1 MSDRYIC
8 IHGHFYQP
16 PRENPWLEAIE
27 IQDSAYPYHDWNE
40 RISAECYGPNASSRI
55 LDGEGRIQK
64 IVNNY
69 SRISFN
75 IGPTLLRWI
84 EAKAPDVY
92 RAILTADQ
100 ESQKNYSGH
109 GSAMAQAHNH
119 IIMPLANSRDKETQ
133 VIWGIRDFQNRFGR
147 KPEGMWLPET
157 AVDIESLD
165 ILAQHGIKYTVLSP
179 YQAWR
184 VRPVGAR
191 NWRDASGGRID
202 PSVAYRVRLRYG
214 RWINVFFYDGP
225 ISRGVAFEG
234 LLASGEK
241 FAERLLGVFSE
252 NREAPQLVHI
262 ATDGETYGHHHPYGD
277 MALAYAL
284 EYIEANDSVKL
295 TNYGEFLEKHP
306 PLHEAK
312 IFEQSSWSCPH
323 GVERWRSDCG
333 CNSGGHEEWNQQWR
347 APLREALDWLRD
359 TVNTN
364 FARDAKSL
372 FKDPWEARNNYIDVI
387 LDRSRESIQRFFE
400 SNAVHPLNEEGS
412 TRALKLM
419 ELQRHLMLMYTS
431 CGWFFDELSGIE
443 TVQVIQYAG
452 RAIQLAEE
460 IFKQPLEDRFI
471 ELLEKAKSNVPSHK
485 DGAAIFEK
493 FVRPAAIDLPKVG
506 AHYAVSS
513 LFEPYNHE
521 TRIYCYTVN
530 REDFKVLNEG
540 KTRLALG
547 RAQVTS
553 EITWESSQIS
563 FGVLH
568 LGDHNLNGGVRKF
581 LGESEYDAM
590 VKEIT
595 GSFEQGDLAERL
607 RIVDKHFSS
616 ATYTLKLLFRDQ
628 QQHIL
633 RLMLQSALAEA
644 EAAYRRIYERGAPLM
659 RFVASLGMPQPN
671 RFQIAAEFT
680 LNAELQRHL
689 GSETLEAEQIQALL
703 DEMGRAGVHFDE
715 PTLEF
720 AIRRNLEAVA
730 TSFLEK
736 PDDLERLGRFATAV
750 DVAVMLPFKV
760 RFWQPQNVFHEIL
773 RQRYVDFRSRADGG
787 DESAQ
792 AWAEAFLALGTKL
805 SVYVG

>member
-689 GSETLEAEQIQALL
+689 GSETLEAEQVQALL

>member
-1 MSDRYIC
+1 M
-8 IHGHFYQP
+8 
-16 PRENPWLEAIE
+16 
-27 IQDSAYPYHDWNE
+27 
-40 RISAECYGPNASSRI
+40 
-55 LDGEGRIQK
+55 
-64 IVNNY
+64 
-69 SRISFN
+69 
-75 IGPTLLRWI
+75 
-84 EAKAPDVY
+84 
-92 RAILTADQ
+92 
-100 ESQKNYSGH
+100 
-109 GSAMAQAHNH
+109 
-119 IIMPLANSRDKETQ
+119 
-133 VIWGIRDFQNRFGR
+133 
-147 KPEGMWLPET
+147 
-157 AVDIESLD
+157 
-165 ILAQHGIKYTVLSP
+165 
-179 YQAWR
+179 
-184 VRPVGAR
+184 
-191 NWRDASGGRID
+191 
-202 PSVAYRVRLRYG
+202 RLRYG

-252 NREAPQLVHI
+252 NRETPQLVHI

-485 DGAAIFEK
+485 DGAAIFVK